1 MLVRFPVFILFLL
14 LTMLLLTMQGCKSG
28 GSSGADL
35 VAPDPV
41 PVQKSG
47 REESRAASLSRAGSD
62 QSKSRIQK
70 VSLNSTE
77 TSEPEDKT
85 EPARFTNPSMT
96 VYECISSALD
106 SNPDLVA
113 LRDTEQVGVATVGVA
128 ETYPFNPFI
137 QAQVTPGQY
146 LPGGGPSGSTYHY
159 VLLMQRI
166 QLAHQQ
172 QYREDAAHSALN
184 GVRWNIHQAELQA
197 TALTAQLYFTVLYQ
211 RGLLEVARASQ
222 DNNQRLLKALTKRF
236 EAGDVSG
243 ADLATIRIDTR
254 STSQQLRLA
263 EANYQT
269 ALRNL
274 RNQMGLPSHSS
285 EEFAGD
291 LRTMHWLLPNA
302 GDQQPVPLELGL
314 PDIKTP
320 VDDPAWIASWAA
332 SRPDVMVA
340 HANVDVACAG
350 LNLATADK
358 VPDLT
363 TGPYY
368 QHDASGLNHFGLR
381 AEMSLPFINTGRP
394 LETQR
399 MTELNQKTSVWRQTL
414 VRAELEGQAAFE
426 RYHLAYDVLASE
438 QKYGTTELP
447 QELQNLEKQFQAGE
461 VDVVRIIQAR
471 TSILQN
477 QRAQLDL
484 YNELA
489 QSAALLVGA
498 TGIPLNMLIDQP

>member
-1 MLVRFPVFILFLL
+1 MLVRFPVFILCILL
-14 LTMLLLTMQGCKSG
+14 PLHGCKSS

-35 VAPDPV
+35 VATDPV
-41 PVQKSG
+41 PVQNSALNEFKS
-47 REESRAASLSRAGSD
+47 ASVSVATSD
-62 QSKSRIQK
+62 KSDSQIQK

-77 TSEPEDKT
+77 TSEPEDMT
-85 EPARFTNPSMT
+85 ESSQFTSPSMT
-96 VYECISSALD
+96 VYECISSALAG
-106 SNPDLVA
+106 NPDLVA

-263 EANYQT
+263 EANYQS

-274 RNQMGLPSHSS
+274 RNQMGLPPNSS

-291 LRTMHWLLPNA
+291 LRTMRWLLPNA
-302 GDQQPVPLELGL
+302 GDQQPIPAELGL
-314 PDIKTP
+314 PAIKAP
-320 VDDPAWIASWAA
+320 VDDHTWITSWAA

-358 VPDLT
+358 VPDIT

-399 MTELNQKTSVWRQTL
+399 MTELNQRTSVWRQTL
-414 VRAELEGQAAFE
+414 LRAELEGQAAFE
-426 RYHLAYDVLASE
+426 RYKLAYDVLASE
-438 QKYGTTELP
+438 KKYGTTELP

-498 TGIPLNMLIDQP
+498 TGMPLDLLVDQP